1 MLRVMSR
8 LFQRRSD
15 AARSELDELR
25 KVLCRLRASDAR
37 VRFKVGAGVSLANS
51 DFIRRFS
58 GIESFRRMPT
68 EARKRFCADLSDLEL
83 GLRGQEL
90 EMAIGV
96 GLYRIWL
103 TDATDDRQDLAE
115 LLGEALTELSRKAA
129 GAIAA
134 NYRGA

>member
-1 MLRVMSR
+1 MSR

-15 AARSELDELR
+15 AARGELDELR

-37 VRFKVGAGVSLANS
+37 VRFKVGAGVSLANT

-58 GIESFRRMPT
+58 GIESFRRMPA
-68 EARKRFCADLSDLEL
+68 EARKRFWADLSDLEL

-103 TDATDDRQDLAE
+103 TDATDDRQELAE

-134 NYRGA
+134 NYRGS